1 MNTSK
6 IIGTLLIV
14 GALAL
19 GYIGI
24 NKIANS
30 TQQIN
35 LFGLKIDAS
44 NESGQQQGYLYV
56 GAALALFGGGLYAL
70 KNSRK

>member
-1 MNTSK
+1 MTTSK
-6 IIGTLLIV
+6 IIGIILIL

-24 NKIANS
+24 NKIADS

-56 GAALALFGGGLYAL
+56 GAAVVIFCGGVYAM
-70 KNSRK
+70 KKSG